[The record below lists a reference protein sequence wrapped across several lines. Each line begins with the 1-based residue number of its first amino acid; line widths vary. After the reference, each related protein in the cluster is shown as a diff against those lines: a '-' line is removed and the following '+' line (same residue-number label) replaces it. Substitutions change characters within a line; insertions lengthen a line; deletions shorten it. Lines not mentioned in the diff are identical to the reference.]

1 MADDVIASDARLP
14 ELLAARA
21 HAASTHRL
29 RVDVL
34 GGCLVAVS
42 ALAWRPP
49 AWIVLIGAAL
59 CFATFGGWG
68 LADRALGARSILDH
82 GAGTRSLELTRAA
95 LAVLGTLAA
104 AMAGFGVIMLA
115 LGTWI
120 S

>member
-1 MADDVIASDARLP
+1 MVDDAIASDARLP

-21 HAASTHRL
+21 HAASTRRL
-29 RVDVL
+29 RADVI
-34 GGCLVAVS
+34 GGCLVAGA
-42 ALAWRPP
+42 ALVWRPP
-49 AWIVLIGAAL
+49 AWIVLLAAAL

-82 GAGTRSLELTRAA
+82 GPATRSLRLTRAI

-104 AMAGFGVIMLA
+104 ATTGFGVIMLA